1 MLKSIAK
8 RRFYTVLAIESS
20 CDDTC
25 VALID
30 RITGKKPVLRDHI
43 KSTLDTA
50 SQGGI
55 IPIDALAHHLQQLGP
70 VVNQLL
76 DRQSRPSI
84 DLVCAT
90 QGPGM
95 FSSLAAGL
103 QVGKGIAIGLNV
115 PFIPVHHML
124 AHLLTPRFFTNG
136 KNPEFPFA
144 SLLVSGGHTMLV
156 ASESLDKHYVL
167 ADTIDIA
174 VGNGLDK
181 CARHLGLS
189 GNMLGRELDV
199 FTSETPVEFPNCEFP
214 LPLEKKHNRTSSLPA
229 FSFAHYASL
238 MPRLGLGSLPELSA
252 PLRRGIGIKLQDS
265 MFTHIIRKLSL
276 ALDNCDLPLTTM
288 VCAGGV
294 SANSRLRKQLIEF
307 GSSKGLD
314 IMFPDLKWC
323 TDNALMIGWAG
334 IETFEAGWA
343 PNIEATPK
351 AKWSLA
357 DINQR

>member
-1 MLKSIAK
+1 MLKRLAQ
-8 RRFYTVLAIESS
+8 RRLYTVLAIESS
-20 CDDTC
+20 CDDSC
-25 VALID
+25 AALID
-30 RITGKKPVLRDHI
+30 RRKGENPILLDHI
-43 KSTLDTA
+43 KSTLNTSA
-50 SQGGI
+50 EGGI

-76 DRQSRPSI
+76 ERQGHPRI

-95 FSSLAAGL
+95 FSNLAAGL
-103 QVGKGIAIGLNV
+103 QIGKGVALGLNV

-136 KNPEFPFA
+136 MHPKFPFA

-156 ASESLDKHYVL
+156 ASESLEKHHVL
-167 ADTIDIA
+167 GDTIDIA

-189 GNMLGRELDV
+189 GTMLGRELDR
-199 FTSETPVEFPNCEFP
+199 FTSELPVEFPECDFP

-238 MPRLGLGSLPELSA
+238 MPRLGLGPLPELSS
-252 PLRRGIGIKLQDS
+252 PLRRGIGIKLQES
-265 MFTHIIRKLSL
+265 MFAHIIKKVSL
-276 ALDNCDLPLTTM
+276 ALNQCGLPISTL

-294 SANSRLRKQLIEF
+294 SANSRLRRALLDF
-307 GSSKGLD
+307 GSSKELEV
-314 IMFPDLKWC
+314 IFPDLKWC

-334 IETFEAGWA
+334 IEMFEAGWS
-343 PNIEATPK
+343 PNLAASPV
-351 AKWSLA
+351 AKWPLN
-357 DINQR
+357 DIGLH